1 MKRAH
6 TLRSV
11 AVIAAATC
19 MLLVILLATSH
30 AATTP
35 VTRTAPLETSTAT
48 PTATVMPTCE
58 HSTAM
63 AIALSDPAPELGQ
76 RITATVS
83 LTNTGDCMVGLP
95 LYTLDVANAHPVAVF
110 EESENPVLHSRA
122 IYSDEVDSVD
132 FRMLVANTEVFTL
145 TARASF
151 EVHVGYPGPAFWG
164 GASAAPVTFTVP
176 STDTG
181 MVIMTQAAYDA
192 GCLTDIAFIED
203 TLTLSSGH
211 FSCALAAGHSV
222 TTYLSS
228 YADADAAHAAFM
240 ARAEGHDIVPYAD
253 CRPSFSTVEDGLG
266 PIVVHRQVWVGEQW
280 LVSCM
285 SQDDTSAMGGDTGV
299 RSVYRA
305 LRAND
310 LLAPCRHFYLPSIK
324 TK

>member
-1 MKRAH
+1 MKRAR
-6 TLRSV
+6 TLRLV
-11 AVIAAATC
+11 AVMAAATC
-19 MLLVILLATSH
+19 MLFVIMLATSH
-30 AATTP
+30 AASTP
-35 VTRTAPLETSTAT
+35 VTRTAPLET
-48 PTATVMPTCE
+48 PTCE

-63 AIALSDPAPELGQ
+63 AIALSDPAPKLGQ

-83 LTNTGDCMVGLP
+83 LTNTGDCMVGQP
-95 LYTLDVANAHPVAVF
+95 LYTLDVANVQSVAMF
-110 EESENPVLHSRA
+110 EESENPVLHHTA
-122 IYSDEVDSVD
+122 IYSDEVDSVN
-132 FRMLVANTEVFTL
+132 FRMLVANTGVFTL
-145 TARASF
+145 TAHVSF
-151 EVHVGYPGPAFWG
+151 EVHVGYPGPAYWG

-192 GCLTDIAFIED
+192 GCLTDIAFIEE

-222 TTYLSS
+222 TTYLSR

-240 ARAEGHDIVPYAD
+240 ARAEGHDIVPFAG

-266 PIVVHRQVWVGEQW
+266 PIVVRRQVWVGEQW
-280 LVSCM
+280 LVSGM

-305 LRAND
+305 LRANG
-310 LLAPCRHFYLPSIK
+310 LLAPCRHVYLPSVK